1 MASMIGPESSTIEP
15 TPAPTSGVASRRAI
29 DSGWAWMGLA
39 CLLIAA
45 SGLVREYQDRQ
56 FGVVRSNVPPCPFP
70 IEQVPTRIGD
80 WASLPEGE
88 VKLDPLTIRITG
100 STDHILRTYQNELTG
115 ARLSVLVL
123 YGPAEAVSP
132 HTPEVCY
139 PATGYDVEQS
149 GSEVAIPVG
158 ERPAQFRQ
166 AVYSRAGGGRRDRA
180 KVSYSF
186 RLEGDWAP
194 DIAVGKKFHRINAG
208 IVKVQIQRVLG
219 PTEVADSENE
229 PIDEFLGALIPEIE
243 GLIARGTAAPTQTAS
258 R

>member
-1 MASMIGPESSTIEP
+1 MASMIDPEQSSIEP
-15 TPAPTSGVASRRAI
+15 KPALATGVPPRRAF
-29 DSGWAWMGLA
+29 DSGWVWMGVA
-39 CLLIAA
+39 CVLITA
-45 SGLVREYQDRQ
+45 SGLVRVYQDRQ

-70 IEQVPTRIGD
+70 IEQVPDRIGD

-100 STDHILRTYQNELTG
+100 SSDHILRTYQNELTG
-115 ARLSVLVL
+115 GRLSLLVL

-139 PATGYDVEQS
+139 PATGYDVEMS
-149 GSEVAIPVG
+149 GSDVTIPVG
-158 ERPAQFRQ
+158 DHAAQFRQ
-166 AVYSRAGGGRRDRA
+166 AVYSRSGGGRRDRA

-208 IVKVQIQRVLG
+208 IIKVQIQRVLG
-219 PTEVADSENE
+219 PSEVADSENE
-229 PIDEFLGALIPEIE
+229 PIDGFLGALLPEIE
-243 GLIARGTAAPTQTAS
+243 GLIARGHAAPTQTAS